1 MTQKELDNIYE
12 QIFNSQELKDKSH
25 PEKLNYFKEKVNN
38 ILLSHDSKT
47 SIMEL
52 YEFYKQKFVLQQNQ
66 IFFFEYNSLLLN
78 IIEKKLVERPKYLE
92 AFFYPSVQ
100 NEKSTLNFLE
110 LAQFEILISLSAL
123 TDLNFINTIL
133 ALKSKN
139 VSIRIITDEAN
150 LKFRKRELNEFLL
163 EGLIRGKNNLYIE
176 NNNKFIV
183 IDRRVLLVG
192 SYSWIKSENNN
203 TKENCVIIE
212 NVHISKIFHEE
223 FEKMWEQ
230 LPILRPFDIFVEE
243 LRNGNIVN
251 NPVLSP
257 PKLKLIR
264 RKKKIIK
271 KKDGPTKKIE
281 KEKLKKLKKIKN
293 EKKILNKRLPSRK
306 KKVFNKFLRR
316 TMNFN
321 GRKQTKNGLFQ
332 RLFNYLKI

>member
-1 MTQKELDNIYE
+1 MKHKELDIIYD
-12 QIFNSQELKDKSH
+12 QIFNSEELKDKSH
-25 PEKLNYFKEKVNN
+25 PEKLNFFKEKVNN
-38 ILLSHDSKT
+38 IMVSYDSKT

-92 AFFYPSVQ
+92 AFFYPNLQ

-110 LAQFEILISLSAL
+110 LAQFEILISLFAL
-123 TDLNFINTIL
+123 TDLNLINTIL

-139 VSIRIITDEAN
+139 ISIRIITDEAN
-150 LKFRKRELNEFLL
+150 LKFRKNELNEFLL
-163 EGLIRGKNNLYIE
+163 QGLIRGKSNLYIE

-192 SYSWIKSENNN
+192 SYSWIKSENNS

-223 FEKMWEQ
+223 FEKFWEQ
-230 LPILRPFDIFVEE
+230 LPTLKPFDLFVEN
-243 LRNGNIVN
+243 LKNDKNPN
-251 NPVLSP
+251 NPPAPALDYS
-257 PKLKLIR
+257 KI
-264 RKKKIIK
+264 KKIIK
-271 KKDGPTKKIE
+271 KRKILKKNGKMKIMKNKKTKKV
-281 KEKLKKLKKIKN
+281 KKP
-293 EKKILNKRLPSRK
+293 KKILDKKLMSRK
-306 KKVFNKFLRR
+306 KKVLNKFLRR
-316 TMNFN
+316 TRNFN
-321 GRKQTKNGLFQ
+321 GRNQTKTGIFQ